1 MERVR
6 AHLFVRGKVQGVF
19 FRRSMKE
26 VATQYGVVGW
36 VRNRSDGRTVEAVL
50 EGPRDAVEKV
60 IEWAKVGPPG
70 ARVEA
75 VEVHWEEYRGEFQD
89 FRILPT
95 E

>member
-6 AHLFVRGKVQGVF
+6 AHLFIRGKVQGVF

-50 EGPRDAVEKV
+50 EGSRDAVEKV
-60 IEWAKVGPPG
+60 IEWARVGPPG

>member
-19 FRRSMKE
+19 FRRTMKD
-26 VATQYGVVGW
+26 VATYYGVAGW

-50 EGPRDAVEKV
+50 EGSRDAVEKV

-75 VEVHWEEYRGEFQD
+75 VEVQWEEYRGEFQD